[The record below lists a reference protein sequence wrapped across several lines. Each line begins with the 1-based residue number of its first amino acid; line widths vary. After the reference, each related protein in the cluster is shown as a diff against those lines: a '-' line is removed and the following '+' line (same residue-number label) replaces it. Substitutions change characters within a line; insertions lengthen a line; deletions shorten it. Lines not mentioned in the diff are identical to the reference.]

1 MAHVCIIEIIIKEY
15 QKLNVVSVA
24 DMSWMISELK
34 DTLKIVDYFVL
45 HYNTRILKNI
55 FQK

>member
-1 MAHVCIIEIIIKEY
+1 MAHVCIIEIIIQEY

-24 DMSWMISELK
+24 DMSWMISKLK

>member
-1 MAHVCIIEIIIKEY
+1 MAHVSIIEIIIKEY